1 LIFGGWACFLD
12 EEEMGAFCDRRW
24 LLGSQGPRVG
34 IVDNSPSL
42 SAEIRE
48 EEVQSVEDG
57 VFDIHL

>member
-1 LIFGGWACFLD
+1 
-12 EEEMGAFCDRRW
+12 MGAFCDRRW